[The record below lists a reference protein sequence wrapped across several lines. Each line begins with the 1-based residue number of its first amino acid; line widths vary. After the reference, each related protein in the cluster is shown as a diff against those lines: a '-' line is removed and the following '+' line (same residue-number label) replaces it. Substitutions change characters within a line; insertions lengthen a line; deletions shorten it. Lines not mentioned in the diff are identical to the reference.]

1 MKLQQFTPSEIYK
14 IIYKRI
20 FLTPFWFRALFTQ
33 KLNMKKQKHNEEQSE
48 VIEPVMNNEDVQ
60 AAESAETTETTE
72 TKESTQT
79 TEQAA
84 DQIEDEL
91 GQITQKCVE
100 LNDKNLRLMAEFDN
114 YRKRTLKER
123 MDLLKTA
130 SEGVLVNM
138 LPLVDDFERAM
149 KAMETSE
156 DVQAVK
162 DGVELIYSKFIAFLL
177 QNGVKA
183 IPDKNETFDT
193 EFHEAITTFPAPSEE
208 LKGKII
214 DCASKGYTLNE
225 KVIRFS
231 KVVVGE

>member
-1 MKLQQFTPSEIYK
+1 MK
-14 IIYKRI
+14 
-20 FLTPFWFRALFTQ
+20 
-33 KLNMKKQKHNEEQSE
+33 NKKHTEAAPE
-48 VIEPVMNNEDVQ
+48 VDEKV
-60 AAESAETTETTE
+60 ESAASVENQDINQATETTE
-72 TKESTQT
+72 EAA
-79 TEQAA
+79 EQ
-84 DQIEDEL
+84 IVDEL
-91 GQITQKCVE
+91 EVVAQKCAE

-114 YRKRTLKER
+114 YRKRTAKER

-130 SEGVLVNM
+130 SERVLADM
-138 LPLVDDFERAM
+138 LPLVDDFERGL

-162 DGVELIYSKFIAFLL
+162 DGVELIYSKFIAFLN

-183 IPDKNETFDT
+183 IPTENVVFDT

-214 DCASKGYTLNE
+214 DCASKGYTMNE

-231 KVVVGE
+231 KVIVGE

>member
-1 MKLQQFTPSEIYK
+1 MKLQLIALSKIYNK
-14 IIYKRI
+14 LFKNT
-20 FLTPFWFRALFTQ
+20 FLIPFLFGTSIKQ
-33 KLNMKKQKHNEEQSE
+33 KFNMKKQKHSEEQPEMNEPILTNEE
-48 VIEPVMNNEDVQ
+48 VQ
-60 AAESAETTETTE
+60 GNETTE
-72 TKESTQT
+72 T

-91 GQITQKCVE
+91 EQITLKCAE

-130 SEGVLVNM
+130 GESVLVNM

-149 KAMETSE
+149 KAMDTSE
-156 DVQAVK
+156 DLEAVK
-162 DGVELIYSKFIAFLL
+162 DGVDLIYSKFVAFLL
-177 QNGVKA
+177 QNGIKA
-183 IPDKNETFDT
+183 IPDQNEVFNT
-193 EFHEAITTFPAPSEE
+193 EYHEAITTFPAPSEE

-214 DCASKGYTLNE
+214 DCVSKGYTLND

>member
-1 MKLQQFTPSEIYK
+1 
-14 IIYKRI
+14 
-20 FLTPFWFRALFTQ
+20 
-33 KLNMKKQKHNEEQSE
+33 MKKPKHADESPEVNENVENKE
-48 VIEPVMNNEDVQ
+48 VLQDAENAQVAP
-60 AAESAETTETTE
+60 ESAPEEETLE
-72 TKESTQT
+72 
-79 TEQAA
+79 
-84 DQIEDEL
+84 
-91 GQITQKCVE
+91 QKCAA

-130 SEGVLVNM
+130 SEGVLVEM
-138 LPLVDDFERAM
+138 LPLVDDFERGL

-162 DGVELIYSKFIAFLL
+162 DGVQLIYSKFTAFLQ

-183 IPDKNETFDT
+183 IPTEGADFDT
-193 EFHEAITTFPAPSEE
+193 EFHEAITTFPAPSED

-214 DCASKGYTLNE
+214 DCATKGYTLNE

>member
-1 MKLQQFTPSEIYK
+1 VKLQSNTLSKIYNK
-14 IIYKRI
+14 LFKNT
-20 FLTPFWFRALFTQ
+20 FLIPFLNGDSIKQ
-33 KLNMKKQKHNEEQSE
+33 KFNMKKQKHSDEQPEMKEPILNNEEVLGNQ
-48 VIEPVMNNEDVQ
+48 
-60 AAESAETTETTE
+60 TTETAENTE
-72 TKESTQT
+72 T

-91 GQITQKCVE
+91 EQITQKCAE

-130 SEGVLVNM
+130 GESVLVNM

-156 DVQAVK
+156 DLQAVK
-162 DGVELIYSKFIAFLL
+162 DGVDLIYSKFVAFLL
-177 QNGVKA
+177 QNGIKP
-183 IPDKNETFDT
+183 IPDQNEVFNT

-214 DCASKGYTLNE
+214 DCVSKGYTLND